1 MYDEEEEEIEMNVEE
16 EEDKNFR
23 DYFGQVILIL
33 KFIFVIHFQRIGSI
47 YFSKSLK
54 TEPKKL

>member
-1 MYDEEEEEIEMNVEE
+1 MNVEV

-33 KFIFVIHFQRIGSI
+33 KFISVIHFQRIGSI

-54 TEPKKL
+54 TEPKEL